1 MCRGN
6 SHGGRRCPGQ
16 SSPAAKKAAANRR
29 RNNRRAKK
37 NIKKFF
43 TDQGMEDTAQAIDD
57 ITPSQIPGLMDALGI
72 ETTAIGDAETPVAV
86 HAPADKRL
94 ADNIVSIAV
103 QEMKDKDISDLS
115 VTSDTE
121 DFHQGTPTQEQI
133 SKAFCSLASKYIE
146 YPFNEDGTKRNIIVD
161 SVLDVDTSED
171 LEKLYSLTNKM
182 ELSDDYKQR
191 SEQLKEIQDK
201 VNEDIVEE
209 FFPQIRQFSESLS
222 NAIYEP
228 VEAPFN
234 SVTPKAKK
242 TIPYTEEELNDMD
255 NHEEYGEDVSR
266 TAVALASIVSG
277 RSMVYDLG
285 DGFYYVEEKA
295 GKNNPFGDYQYM
307 YAPDGFHDIDTISTS
322 RYTKFDRKPDRKRF
336 VLKGMGMSGLDEDTK
351 HQMMNHRYV
360 ISAALNVN
368 NASSTVLETDDDA
381 EKRNAAE
388 TVAERI
394 LANTLRSDV
403 PQLDDKDISDIHV
416 AHRISKGKTFLQENL
431 GQEFSLN
438 GSHSVPMVRL
448 FRMGLAPRGQVE
460 VDDSFQSYADNIVY
474 NTEFNRTENEE
485 QAVHKSFRGE
495 FEFTD
500 KFIDGSIDKYPGI
513 KSTIFDYT
521 SNSYKFYARDSMGV
535 GDDPSYREKTE
546 RINSVV
552 KDYQE
557 SNKVEPRTLF
567 RGARPPYGMTAA
579 DYYDT
584 VEVGEIVTTTKLTS
598 STYSVSSVS
607 DFVNNNNIVSVFH
620 TSKGMPIEN
629 FSEYNEEKEIL
640 IPAGEDYVCIGKVY
654 DEEDEKY
661 VFHYVDRD
669 TMEKGEG

>member
-43 TDQGMEDTAQAIDD
+43 ADHGMDDTAQAIDD
-57 ITPSQIPGLMDALGI
+57 IAPSQIPGLMDVLGI

-94 ADNIVSIAV
+94 ADDIVAIAS

-115 VTSDTE
+115 VTSDDE
-121 DFHQGTPTQEQI
+121 DSHQGTPTQEQI
-133 SKAFCSLASKYIE
+133 SKAFRGLASKIIE
-146 YPFNEDGTKRNIIVD
+146 SPLNEDGTKRNIIVD
-161 SVLDVDTSED
+161 SVLYTDTSED

-191 SEQLKEIQDK
+191 SEQLKEIQDN
-201 VNEDIVEE
+201 VNKDIIEE
-209 FFPQIRQFSESLS
+209 FFPHIRQSSERLS

-228 VEAPFN
+228 VEAPFK

-242 TIPYTEEELNDMD
+242 TIPYTEEELNGMD
-255 NHEEYGEDVSR
+255 NHEEYGEDASR
-266 TAVALASIVSG
+266 TAIALASIVSG

-307 YAPDGFHDIDTISTS
+307 YAPEGFHDIDTISTS
-322 RYTKFDRKPDRKRF
+322 SYTKFDRKPDRNKF
-336 VLKGMGMSGLDEDTK
+336 VLKGMGMSDFDEDTK
-351 HQMMNHRYV
+351 HQIMNHRYV
-360 ISAALNVN
+360 IAAAQNAN
-368 NASSTVLETDDDA
+368 NASRTVLETDDDE
-381 EKRNAAE
+381 EKRRVAE
-388 TVAERI
+388 TMTERI
-394 LANTLRSDV
+394 LSTTFRSDV
-403 PQLDDKDISDIHV
+403 PQIEDNDIGDIHV
-416 AHRISKGKTFLQENL
+416 AHRISKGKTFLQESV

-438 GSHSVPMVRL
+438 GPHSVQRVRL

-460 VDDSFQSYADNIVY
+460 VDDSFQSYADDIVY
-474 NTEFNRTENEE
+474 STEFNRTANDE

-495 FEFTD
+495 LD
-500 KFIDGSIDKYPGI
+500 SAVKFMDDTDKYPGI
-513 KSTIFDYT
+513 KSTILDYT

-546 RINSVV
+546 RINTVV

-557 SNKVEPRTLF
+557 SNKVQPRTLF

-620 TSKGMPIEN
+620 TSKGMSIET
-629 FSEYNEEKEIL
+629 FSEYDEEREIL

-654 DEEDEKY
+654 DEEDKKY
-661 VFHYVDRD
+661 VFHYADRD
-669 TMEKGEG
+669 TMGKSEG